1 MSSAAENGS
10 RHDSRGIGSYGA
22 VCFGA
27 TFGYVL
33 AGLLANAH
41 KQ

>member
-1 MSSAAENGS
+1 MTHVELVLL
-10 RHDSRGIGSYGA
+10 IYGA

>member
-1 MSSAAENGS
+1 MTHVQSVLVL
-10 RHDSRGIGSYGA
+10 YGA

-27 TFGYVL
+27 TFGYII

-41 KQ
+41 KH

>member
-1 MSSAAENGS
+1 MTHVQWVLA
-10 RHDSRGIGSYGA
+10 IYGA

-27 TFGYVL
+27 TLGYVI